1 METLR
6 NIFEDIVGKSTHN
19 SRWQA
24 MRSRL
29 ESADLTVANRKEE
42 QNQKRSRIRDPA
54 TTCKGLVA
62 LMTYDPINSTWTPKK
77 CSRGCLPNSQYCK
90 THGKNTQHIICQQC
104 TEHHG
109 QEVRHTFLH
118 EHFGIT
124 DQPSYHF
131 NHPQFRD
138 KIIKQS
144 QKEKKT
150 TTTNTNPDN
159 NINYSDNNTNNKKIK
174 KQRKQRYSDSPIVP
188 NAFMSWLKVNR
199 AQIKAEIQ
207 TQNPNM
213 SAKDLMVSTTKQAG
227 ILWKLLD
234 KSEQEKWKST
244 NTNQTSVSHKDN
256 NNDNDNNNNDND
268 NDIIQIIPNN
278 NSDSVPTSCNTEPET
293 PIAIEQD
300 DDESVVLTFN
310 ETHRVW
316 FEDAT
321 GLYYK
326 DNNPDQPPMG
336 QIVAGKLVPFKKTTR
351 TLASKRA

>member
-1 METLR
+1 MDTLR
-6 NIFEDIVGKSTHN
+6 NIFEDIVGKSAHN

-29 ESADLTVANRKEE
+29 ESADLTVANRNEQN
-42 QNQKRSRIRDPA
+42 QNQKRSRIRDPN

-109 QEVRHTFLH
+109 HEVRHTFLH
-118 EHFGIT
+118 EHFGII

-150 TTTNTNPDN
+150 TTHPDN
-159 NINYSDNNTNNKKIK
+159 THPDSHKDNNNKKIK
-174 KQRKQRYSDSPIVP
+174 KQRKQRNFDSPIVP

-244 NTNQTSVSHKDN
+244 NIATQSTTTN
-256 NNDNDNNNNDND
+256 NNTSDHSDD
-268 NDIIQIIPNN
+268 NDIIQIIPNNNN

-310 ETHRVW
+310 ETHKVW
-316 FEDAT
+316 LEDAT

>member
-1 METLR
+1 MDTLR
-6 NIFEDIVGKSTHN
+6 DIFEEIVGKSAHN

-24 MRSRL
+24 MRQRL
-29 ESADLTVANRKEE
+29 ESSDLTVANRNE
-42 QNQKRSRIRDPA
+42 KRSRIRDPS
-54 TTCKGLVA
+54 TTCNGLVA
-62 LMTYDPINSTWTPKK
+62 LMTYDPTNSTWTPKK

-109 QEVRHTFLH
+109 HEVKHTFLH

-124 DQPSYHF
+124 HQPSYHF
-131 NHPQFRD
+131 SHPQFRD

-144 QKEKKT
+144 QKDKKT
-150 TTTNTNPDN
+150 KNDNTDTNTNN
-159 NINYSDNNTNNKKIK
+159 QTQNNKKIK
-174 KQRKQRYSDSPIVP
+174 KQQRKQRNSDSPIIP

-207 TQNPNM
+207 TTNPDM

-234 KSEQEKWKST
+234 KSEQQKWKSSAQQSPKST
-244 NTNQTSVSHKDN
+244 TTTSDQSSDS
-256 NNDNDNNNNDND
+256 
-268 NDIIQIIPNN
+268 DIIQIIPNN
-278 NSDSVPTSCNTEPET
+278 NHYNTSDSVPPSNETEPET
-293 PIAIEQD
+293 PLAIEED
-300 DDESVVLTFN
+300 DDESIVLTYN
-310 ETHRVW
+310 ETHKVW
-316 FEDAT
+316 LEDAT

-326 DNNPDQPPMG
+326 DNNSDQPPMG

-351 TLASKRA
+351 TLTKRA